1 VRSFR
6 IARMGVDQE
15 PLPQRQF
22 WVGKLTYRG
31 ALLTVTLTLFG
42 EAALSVVCTHLL
54 PELA

>member
-1 VRSFR
+1 
-6 IARMGVDQE
+6 MGVDQE